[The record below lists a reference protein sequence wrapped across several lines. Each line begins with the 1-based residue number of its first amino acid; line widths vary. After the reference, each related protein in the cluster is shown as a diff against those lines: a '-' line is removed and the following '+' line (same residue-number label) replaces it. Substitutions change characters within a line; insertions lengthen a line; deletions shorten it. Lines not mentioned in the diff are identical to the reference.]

1 MLVNG
6 IRLVPDPSGALWW
19 PATRTLIV
27 ADLHFEKGSA
37 YASRRFGPMLPPYD
51 TRVTLGNLQRLLR
64 AYAPRRLVC
73 LGDSF
78 HDAGG
83 PGRLADDDA
92 AKLRQLASQ
101 TEWLWIYG
109 NHDPRLPDWMPGR
122 QAVKLS
128 EAGLI
133 FRHQPGAT
141 PIPGEVVG
149 HFHPKASLEV
159 RGKRLTRR
167 CFVTDGDRI
176 VMPAFGAYTGG
187 LDVADPALF
196 GQFKRGF
203 HAWMLGDGAVFPI
216 GSRRLLLRTA
226 R

>member
-19 PATRTLIV
+19 PATRSLIV

-37 YASRRFGPMLPPYD
+37 YASRRLGPLLPPYD
-51 TRVTLGNLQRLLR
+51 TRVTLGYLQQLLR
-64 AYAPRRLVC
+64 VYAPRRLIC

-83 PGRLADDDA
+83 PDRLAEDDSV
-92 AKLRQLASQ
+92 KLRQLASK
-101 TEWLWIYG
+101 TEWVWISG
-109 NHDPRLPDWMPGR
+109 NHDPHLPEWIPGR
-122 QAVKLS
+122 KAI
-128 EAGLI
+128 EFFEDGLTI
-133 FRHQPGAT
+133 RHQPDASRR
-141 PIPGEVVG
+141 PGEVFG
-149 HFHPKASLEV
+149 HYHPKASIEV

-167 CFVTDGDRI
+167 CFVTDGARI

-187 LDVADPALF
+187 LDVGDPALLD
-196 GQFKRGF
+196 QFKRGF
-203 HAWMLGDGAVFPI
+203 HAWMLGDGAVFPVE
-216 GSRRLLLRTA
+216 SRRLLLRTA